1 MIMLSEQVKEL
12 REKSWT
18 YCGLEVQDIMLKAAD
33 TIEALSEKL
42 TANMER
48 PDMISRDK
56 LIEEIDKELS
66 GVIVKDTYSKGKN
79 AGLRKAKI
87 LAEEQS
93 EARCGGWIYCGDENN
108 LPRESGEYDAIV
120 SDYEI
125 FATLHFNDAN
135 DTWFDNDGDFRNVIA
150 WRHHEP

>member
-87 LAEEQS
+87 LAEEQP
-93 EARCGGWIYCGDENN
+93 EVRCGGWIYCGDENN

-125 FATLHFNDAN
+125 FATLHFNNAN
-135 DTWFDNDGDFRNVIA
+135 NKWFDNDGDFRNVIA
-150 WRHHEP
+150 WRRCES

>member
-93 EARCGGWIYCGDENN
+93 EAR
-108 LPRESGEYDAIV
+108 
-120 SDYEI
+120 
-125 FATLHFNDAN
+125 
-135 DTWFDNDGDFRNVIA
+135 
-150 WRHHEP
+150 